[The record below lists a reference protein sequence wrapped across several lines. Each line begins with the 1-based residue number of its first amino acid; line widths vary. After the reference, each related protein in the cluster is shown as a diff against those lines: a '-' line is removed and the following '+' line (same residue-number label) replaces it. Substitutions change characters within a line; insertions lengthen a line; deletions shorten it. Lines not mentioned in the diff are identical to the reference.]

1 MKNKTPT
8 KIYTLPRTPIPRR
21 TSKKEKKNER
31 GPQRLETFFLHR
43 RKIVEKTAK
52 RRKGKE
58 RYRIKKDVIKKR
70 GVKKRKRKTKNG
82 RTSK

>member
-1 MKNKTPT
+1 MNEKQNPDQN
-8 KIYTLPRTPIPRR
+8 IYITQNPNP
-21 TSKKEKKNER
+21 KENFQKGKKNER

-58 RYRIKKDVIKKR
+58 R
-70 GVKKRKRKTKNG
+70 
-82 RTSK
+82 

>member
-21 TSKKEKKNER
+21 TSKKEKKKKNER

-58 RYRIKKDVIKKR
+58 RYRIKKER
-70 GVKKRKRKTKNG
+70 CKKRKRKTKNG